1 MVCKPVEWKSTVVN
15 PTTLAEVRGGYLS
28 QPTGDIYH
36 RYRLLTS
43 HDNSHFFIKLEPDS
57 RHGLLTIMPVIN
69 KLQAIPFEIHREG
82 LSFILN
88 NRDYLEECGILMP
101 RFLASL
107 NLKNASDILRK
118 IYAEDESIKNVCNF
132 PQLLQILLQRV
143 QHARSESFIL
153 TLASAY
159 EGYQFYL
166 PSFIDF
172 RGRIYRSGIL
182 HFHERDLARSLIVFA
197 PNPYDSYDSE
207 IDKRCRKILYCSA
220 PFHYK
225 SFQSYTES
233 NEWYNDNKS
242 SFNTSDHSL
251 IEFALHAKK
260 PFQFI
265 ANVLSLER
273 KTDPSTIPVTQDA
286 SSSAYQIMSYFLL
299 DVELANRTNLISI
312 DDKIHDLYTKLIEE
326 LRDYLKVHLRS
337 SLASVVCPRIDR
349 KLVKAIFMPLIYGKT
364 VISTTKDIHNSL
376 SSLLTNQ

>member
-43 HDNSHFFIKLEPDS
+43 HDNSHFFFIKLEPDS

-88 NRDYLEECGILMP
+88 NRDYLEEC
-101 RFLASL
+101 
-107 NLKNASDILRK
+107 
-118 IYAEDESIKNVCNF
+118 
-132 PQLLQILLQRV
+132 
-143 QHARSESFIL
+143 
-153 TLASAY
+153 AY

-265 ANVLSLER
+265 AKCTLSREKNR
-273 KTDPSTIPVTQDA
+273 SIDNPSNPRRILKCI
-286 SSSAYQIMSYFLL
+286 SNNELLLL

>member
-101 RFLASL
+101 
-107 NLKNASDILRK
+107 K
-118 IYAEDESIKNVCNF
+118 
-132 PQLLQILLQRV
+132 ILLQRV

-207 IDKRCRKILYCSA
+207 IDKRCRKSCTAQLPSITS
-220 PFHYK
+220 P
-225 SFQSYTES
+225 S
-233 NEWYNDNKS
+233 NPTRNPMNG
-242 SFNTSDHSL
+242 
-251 IEFALHAKK
+251 I
-260 PFQFI
+260 
-265 ANVLSLER
+265 
-273 KTDPSTIPVTQDA
+273 TIIKA
-286 SSSAYQIMSYFLL
+286 
-299 DVELANRTNLISI
+299 RSI
-312 DDKIHDLYTKLIEE
+312 H
-326 LRDYLKVHLRS
+326 
-337 SLASVVCPRIDR
+337 RII
-349 KLVKAIFMPLIYGKT
+349 V
-364 VISTTKDIHNSL
+364 S
-376 SSLLTNQ
+376 SSLLSMLRNHFSL

>member
-101 RFLASL
+101 
-107 NLKNASDILRK
+107 
-118 IYAEDESIKNVCNF
+118 
-132 PQLLQILLQRV
+132 
-143 QHARSESFIL
+143 
-153 TLASAY
+153 
-159 EGYQFYL
+159 
-166 PSFIDF
+166 
-172 RGRIYRSGIL
+172 
-182 HFHERDLARSLIVFA
+182 
-197 PNPYDSYDSE
+197 SE

>member
-118 IYAEDESIKNVCNF
+118 IYAEDESIKNV
-132 PQLLQILLQRV
+132 
-143 QHARSESFIL
+143 S
-153 TLASAY
+153 Y

-197 PNPYDSYDSE
+197 PNP
-207 IDKRCRKILYCSA
+207 
-220 PFHYK
+220 
-225 SFQSYTES
+225 
-233 NEWYNDNKS
+233 
-242 SFNTSDHSL
+242 
-251 IEFALHAKK
+251 
-260 PFQFI
+260 
-265 ANVLSLER
+265 
-273 KTDPSTIPVTQDA
+273 TIR
-286 SSSAYQIMSYFLL
+286 M
-299 DVELANRTNLISI
+299 
-312 DDKIHDLYTKLIEE
+312 
-326 LRDYLKVHLRS
+326 
-337 SLASVVCPRIDR
+337 
-349 KLVKAIFMPLIYGKT
+349 T
-364 VISTTKDIHNSL
+364 VR
-376 SSLLTNQ
+376 

>member
-1 MVCKPVEWKSTVVN
+1 MW
-15 PTTLAEVRGGYLS
+15 Y
-28 QPTGDIYH
+28 
-36 RYRLLTS
+36 S
-43 HDNSHFFIKLEPDS
+43 HAK
-57 RHGLLTIMPVIN
+57 
-69 KLQAIPFEIHREG
+69 
-82 LSFILN
+82 
-88 NRDYLEECGILMP
+88 
-101 RFLASL
+101 
-107 NLKNASDILRK
+107 
-118 IYAEDESIKNVCNF
+118 
-132 PQLLQILLQRV
+132 ILLQRV

>member
-88 NRDYLEECGILMP
+88 NRDYLEEC
-101 RFLASL
+101 
-107 NLKNASDILRK
+107 
-118 IYAEDESIKNVCNF
+118 
-132 PQLLQILLQRV
+132 
-143 QHARSESFIL
+143 
-153 TLASAY
+153 AY

-376 SSLLTNQ
+376 SSP